1 MIVSPRQLVSPKM
14 HVRGVCDVIIH
25 VNNHS
30 TCSGYVG
37 KKFVI
42 GASYS
47 SMSMMIL
54 LLSSFLRNLISHFS
68 RASPG

>member
-42 GASYS
+42 GTSYS
-47 SMSMMIL
+47 L
-54 LLSSFLRNLISHFS
+54 VDEHDDFVVVLFLAQFDQ
-68 RASPG
+68 PFF